1 VVRRDPHAPRAGA
14 RGRSGH
20 GILRRVDSDPAET
33 AIPGDALSST
43 VRSKRPRAARLDLRP
58 ALHHARALLLL
69 VAGLAACG
77 RGGQDAAAPP
87 PRPGPEASAPP
98 AEPAAGYVGVARCG
112 GCHPT
117 EAAVWH
123 GSDHDRAMQVASE
136 ATVLGNFDDARFEH
150 FGVTSR
156 FFRRDGG
163 YRVETEGADGRPAEF
178 GVAWTFGVR
187 PLQQY
192 LIRFPRGHVQALGIA
207 WDSRPRVEGG
217 QRWYSLYPNERV
229 PPGDPLYWTQPSQR
243 WNTQCAAC
251 HSTNVRRGYDLA
263 HDSYET
269 TWSELD
275 VACEAC
281 HGPGARHVAWAE
293 AARRSGTAPAAG
305 GDLGLVVRFPVV
317 RPGEWTLAPGAPIA
331 HLAAPRGPRTE
342 LETCAPC
349 HSRRSQLREGALP
362 GTPFLDAYRP
372 SLLEPGLY
380 EADGQ
385 IRGEVYVYGSFV
397 QSPMYAAGV
406 TCSDCHDPHSLRRRA
421 EGNALCVGCH
431 RPEVFDAPAH
441 HHHRPGSAGARC
453 VSCHMPARTY
463 MGVDVRRDHSF
474 RVPRPD
480 LSVSI
485 GTPNACTDCHRDR
498 PAKWAADAVARWFP
512 AGRSGAPQYGQA
524 LAAGRRGLPGADAAL
539 TALAAD
545 PAQPAI
551 ARATA
556 LELLAE
562 PAPAAV
568 RRGAADPDPLVRL
581 GALEAAP
588 ALAPA
593 ARLDAVVSL
602 LRDPRLAVRIEAA
615 RVLAGV
621 PAPLWRPADRSA
633 LADGLAEY
641 RAAQHVQDDRPEAHL
656 NLGLLDVAVADP
668 GGARREYDT
677 ALRLQPGFVPAV
689 VNLAD
694 LDRAEGHDAE
704 AEARLRKALASAPD
718 DASLHHALGLTLVRL
733 GRRDAA
739 VSELERAAELAPED
753 ARYAYVLGVALH
765 DAGQTDRA
773 LAVLRAA
780 QSRRPG
786 DRDLLV
792 ALVTFSAQAG
802 HTTDAERW
810 ARELVKAFPDD
821 PEARKLLAEIQAAAR

>member
-1 VVRRDPHAPRAGA
+1 MPRAPLPRPGRLGP
-14 RGRSGH
+14 RGDR
-20 GILRRVDSDPAET
+20 
-33 AIPGDALSST
+33 IPGDTLASLARPTLRSAAAPRLPRCPAL
-43 VRSKRPRAARLDLRP
+43 RRAA
-58 ALHHARALLLL
+58 ALLLA
-69 VAGLAACG
+69 AGLAACG
-77 RGGQDAAAPP
+77 RGEHQTAEPPSHPEPAAA
-87 PRPGPEASAPP
+87 
-98 AEPAAGYVGVARCG
+98 AEPAAAYVGAARCA
-112 GCHPT
+112 GCHAA
-117 EAAVWH
+117 EAAAWR

-136 ATVLGNFDDARFEH
+136 PTVLGDFDGVRFAH
-150 FGVTSR
+150 FGVASR
-156 FFRRDGG
+156 FLRRDGG
-163 YRVETEGADGRPAEF
+163 YRVETEGADGHPAEF

-192 LIRFPRGHVQALGIA
+192 LVRFPKGRVQALGIA
-207 WDSRPRVEGG
+207 WDSRPRAEGG
-217 QRWYSLYPNERV
+217 QRWFSLYPHERV
-229 PPGDPLYWTQPSQR
+229 PPDDPLFWTQPSQR

-251 HSTNVRRGYDLA
+251 HSTHVRRGYDLA
-263 HDSYET
+263 HDSYDT
-269 TWSELD
+269 TWSEID
-275 VACEAC
+275 VGCEAC
-281 HGPGARHVAWAE
+281 HGPGSRHVTWAE
-293 AARRSGTAPAAG
+293 AARRSGTPSAAA
-305 GDLGLVVRFPVV
+305 GDLGLVVRFPAV

-331 HLAAPRGPRTE
+331 HLATPRGPRTE

-349 HSRRSQLREGALP
+349 HSRRSELREGALP

-385 IRGEVYVYGSFV
+385 VRGEVYVYGSFI

-406 TCSDCHDPHSLRRRA
+406 TCSDCHDPHSLERRA
-421 EGNALCVGCH
+421 EGNALCAGCH
-431 RPEVFDAPAH
+431 RTEVFDVPAH

-453 VSCHMPARTY
+453 VSCHMPARTF
-463 MGVDVRRDHSF
+463 MVIDVRRDHSF

-512 AGRSGAPQYGQA
+512 DGRSGAPQYGQA

-539 TALAAD
+539 AALAAD

-556 LELLAE
+556 LQLLAE
-562 PAPAAV
+562 PTPAVV
-568 RRGAADPDPLVRL
+568 RRSAEDRDALVRL
-581 GALEAAP
+581 GALEAAGG
-588 ALAPA
+588 LAPA
-593 ARLDAVVSL
+593 ARLDAVGSL

-621 PAPLWRPADRSA
+621 PAPLWQAADRAA

-656 NLGLLDVAVADP
+656 DLGLLDVAVGELDR
-668 GGARREYDT
+668 ARREYDT
-677 ALRLQPGFVPAV
+677 ALRLDPRFVPAV

-694 LDRAEGHDAE
+694 LDRAEGRDAE
-704 AEARLRKALASAPD
+704 AEVRLRRALASEPD
-718 DASLHHALGLTLVRL
+718 EASLHHALGLTLVRL
-733 GRRDAA
+733 GQRDTALA
-739 VSELERAAELAPED
+739 ELERAAELAPGD

-765 DAGQTDRA
+765 DAGQSDRA

-780 QSRRPG
+780 QRRRPG

-792 ALVTFSAQAG
+792 ALATFSAQAG
-802 HTTDAERW
+802 RRADAERW
-810 ARELVKAFPDD
+810 ARALVKAFPDD
-821 PEARKLLAEIQAAAR
+821 PEARRLLAGLAGGGR